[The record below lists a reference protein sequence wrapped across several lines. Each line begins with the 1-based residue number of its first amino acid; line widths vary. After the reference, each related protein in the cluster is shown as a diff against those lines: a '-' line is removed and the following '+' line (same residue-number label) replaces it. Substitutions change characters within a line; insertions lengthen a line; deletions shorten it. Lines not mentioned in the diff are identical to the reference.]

1 MKKLKEAIQ
10 RLDSVVC
17 VGIDPV
23 IEHFPAELRDA
34 AISIEEKLSRFG
46 IAVLEGAYG
55 LAPVVKPQ
63 LAFFEKY
70 GLEGMKAYVNILKH
84 ARSLDYFILSD
95 AKRGDIGSTASAYA
109 EAFLKPDSD
118 FASDALTI
126 NPYLGDDNQKAF
138 YALCQAYDKSV
149 FVLVKTSNP
158 TSEQLQN
165 LKVTDKAVYLHVAD
179 LLLSANETF
188 VGAVVGATHRQE
200 LQELRAYMP
209 ETMFLIP
216 GYGAQ
221 GGSAEDLKGA
231 FGKNAD
237 LAIVNSSRGI
247 IYAHKQY
254 GSSTEE
260 SVHKACLEMRD
271 QLNRVRYAV

>member
-1 MKKLKEAIQ
+1 MKKLKEAIH

-23 IEHFPAELRDA
+23 IEHFPPSLRDA
-34 AISIEEKLSRFG
+34 PISLESKLTQFG
-46 IAVLEGAYG
+46 YAVLEGAHD

-70 GLEGMKAYVNILKH
+70 GLEGIKAYINILH
-84 ARSLDYFILSD
+84 YARSLQYFVLTD

-109 EAFLKPDSD
+109 EAFLKPDAD

-138 YALCQAYDKSV
+138 YALCKEYDKSV

-158 TSEQLQN
+158 TSGQLQN
-165 LKVTDKAVYLHVAD
+165 LMIEDKPLYLYVAD
-179 LLLSANETF
+179 LVLAAHEPF
-188 VGAVVGATHRQE
+188 VGAVVGATHPHE
-200 LQELRAYMP
+200 LLELRDYMP

-221 GGSAEDLKGA
+221 GGSADGLKGA
-231 FGKNAD
+231 FGKNKD

-247 IYAHKQY
+247 IYAHEYY
-254 GSSTEE
+254 GLSTRD
-260 SVHKACLEMRD
+260 SVHKACLDMKE
-271 QLNRVRYAV
+271 QLNRVRYAE